1 MTLGR
6 GRRWLVLV
14 AAVVGASLTARLGV
28 WQLDRAQ
35 QKISRQRS
43 LDERALLPALR
54 PAELARDA
62 AGAALQH
69 HRRITLQ
76 GRWLAERT
84 LFLDNRQMDG
94 HQGFFVVT
102 PLLLP
107 DGDAVLVQRGW
118 LPRDFQDRTR
128 LAPVYTP
135 AGLVQVSGRI
145 APPPAKLFEFDGS
158 ELGAIRQ
165 NLDLVLFSRE
175 IRVALRPL
183 SLVQTEAEQQVS
195 LPAEAAAGPDSA
207 VDANAAGLLRHWA
220 APAADVG
227 KHHGYAFQWF
237 ALCALITGLYVW
249 FQLIRPRV
257 QARTQHPD

>member
-1 MTLGR
+1 MTLGTR
-6 GRRWLVLV
+6 QRWLVLA
-14 AAVVGASLTARLGV
+14 AAVLGALLTARLGL

-43 LDERALLPALR
+43 LEARALLPPLP
-54 PAELARDA
+54 PAELVRDA
-62 AGAALQH
+62 AGAAAADDQH
-69 HRRITLQ
+69 HRRTTLQ

-84 LFLDNRQMDG
+84 VFLDNRQMDG
-94 HQGFFVVT
+94 RQGFFVVT

-128 LAPVYTP
+128 LPPLATP
-135 AGLVQVSGRI
+135 AGVVRVSGRI
-145 APPPAKLFEFDGS
+145 APPPGKLFEFSGA
-158 ELGAIRQ
+158 EQGAIRQ
-165 NLDLVLFSRE
+165 NLVLGLFSRE
-175 IRVALRPL
+175 IRVALRPV
-183 SLVQTEAEQQVS
+183 SLVQTEPEQGVD
-195 LPAEAAAGPDSA
+195 AAVAAAPAASAAPDA
-207 VDANAAGLLRHWA
+207 LLRHWA